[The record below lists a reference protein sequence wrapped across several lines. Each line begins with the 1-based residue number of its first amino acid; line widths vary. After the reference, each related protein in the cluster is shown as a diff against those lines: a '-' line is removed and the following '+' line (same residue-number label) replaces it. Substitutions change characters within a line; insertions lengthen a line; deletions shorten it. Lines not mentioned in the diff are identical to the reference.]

1 MTRGPGGGDGR
12 TERGGCADDRD
23 IIARIIHADRYVVES
38 IPECSLLS
46 APPAREKPLL
56 TMREEFAAACPKVS
70 QTHIENL
77 RAAGA
82 FGGLPDTSQVS
93 LF

>member
-56 TMREEFAAACPKVS
+56 TIFSPAMNWR
-70 QTHIENL
+70 HGLWIRR
-77 RAAGA
+77 RA
-82 FGGLPDTSQVS
+82 
-93 LF
+93 